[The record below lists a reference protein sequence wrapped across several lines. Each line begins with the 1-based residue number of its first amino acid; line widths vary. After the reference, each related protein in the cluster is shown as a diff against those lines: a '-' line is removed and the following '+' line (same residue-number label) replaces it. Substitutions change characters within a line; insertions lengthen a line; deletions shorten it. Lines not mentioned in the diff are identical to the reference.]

1 MAQLSRAMYGPI
13 VSGRWNIRSLKGFEQ
28 VNATTLGFFFDKLK
42 V

>member
-13 VSGRWNIRSLKGFEQ
+13 VSGRWNIRSLEGFEQ
-28 VNATTLGFFFDKLK
+28 VNATTLGFFFYELK